1 MATYSLFVLDISNV
15 AIEKFIDKFINCNI
29 PDDVVDIVQEVQ
41 THSRNHSKSCKKNN
55 KTCHFNFPRP
65 PSLRTFLCAPP
76 NDLPENSA
84 ELKCQA
90 KKHLENLWATLDCT
104 PITDDITTEYIF
116 QKAGITQQIFE
127 NSMNL
132 LSKKPTVI
140 LKREPQHCWINQYN
154 STLIKAWNANK
165 DIQYVTDAY
174 SCIKYIL
181 SYISKK
187 ESEESDLLKCAR
199 EAREGNQDAVD
210 ELKRLG
216 HFSLIVK

>member
-1 MATYSLFVLDISNV
+1 M
-15 AIEKFIDKFINCNI
+15 
-29 PDDVVDIVQEVQ
+29 
-41 THSRNHSKSCKKNN
+41 
-55 KTCHFNFPRP
+55 
-65 PSLRTFLCAPP
+65 
-76 NDLPENSA
+76 PENSA

-154 STLIKAWNANK
+154 STLIKAWNANM

-187 ESEESDLLKCAR
+187 ESEESDLLKCAQR

-216 HFSLIVK
+216 QTYLTHREIGIMESVWRALGLELKKCSRQIQWVATDQNYYR